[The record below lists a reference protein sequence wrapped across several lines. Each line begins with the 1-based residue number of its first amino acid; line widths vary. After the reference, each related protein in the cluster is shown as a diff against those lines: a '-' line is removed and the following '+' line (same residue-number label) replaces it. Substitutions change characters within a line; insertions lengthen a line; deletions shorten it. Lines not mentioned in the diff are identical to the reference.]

1 MSYMIYLSL
10 NGKKQGLISSGCS
23 TLDSIGNRY
32 QKGHE
37 NQIQILSLN
46 HAVSRQQNVSHQPI
60 QFIKP
65 IDKSSPLLAM
75 AIDSNESMDGSFIFY
90 RTSQAGQLE
99 LFYEVK
105 ITEATIIDISCIYPH
120 SINDHDMMPYEKVT
134 LNYKSITWN
143 HITAGTSAYSI
154 WEDRVY

>member
-1 MSYMIYLSL
+1 MSYMIYLTL
-10 NGKKQGLISSGCS
+10 NGKKQGLISAGCS

-37 NQIQILSLN
+37 DQIQVLSLD
-46 HAVSRQQNVSHQPI
+46 HSISRQQNVSHHPI

-75 AIDSNESMDGSFIFY
+75 AIDSNESLDGKFIFF
-90 RTSQAGQLE
+90 RTGQIGHLE

-105 ITEATIIDISCIYPH
+105 ITEATISEISCTYPH
-120 SINDHDMMPYEKVT
+120 SINDLVVT
-134 LNYKSITWN
+134 SI
-143 HITAGTSAYSI
+143 Y
-154 WEDRVY
+154 

>member
-1 MSYMIYLSL
+1 M
-10 NGKKQGLISSGCS
+10 GKTVQKAGLPY
-23 TLDSIGNRY
+23 NNFRY
-32 QKGHE
+32 P
-37 NQIQILSLN
+37 NCPQIQVLSLN
-46 HAVSRQQNVSHQPI
+46 HAISRQQNVSHQPI

-75 AIDSNESMDGSFIFY
+75 AIDSNESLNGGFIFY

-105 ITEATIIDISCIYPH
+105 ITEATITDISCIYPH

-134 LNYKSITWN
+134 LNYKSISWN

-154 WEDRVY
+154 WEDRVF

>member
-1 MSYMIYLSL
+1 MSYMIYLTL
-10 NGKKQGLISSGCS
+10 NGKKQGLISAGCS

-37 NQIQILSLN
+37 DKIQVLSLD
-46 HAVSRQQNVSHQPI
+46 HTITRHQNVSHHPI

-75 AIDSNESMDGSFIFY
+75 AIDSNESLNGVFIFY
-90 RTSQAGQLE
+90 RTSQTGQSE

-105 ITEATIIDISCIYPH
+105 ITEATIFDISCNYPN
-120 SINDHDMMPYEKVT
+120 SINSNELMPYEKVF
-134 LNYKSITWN
+134 LKYKSIAWN
-143 HITAGTSAYSI
+143 HVTAGTSACSI
-154 WEDRVY
+154 WDERVY

>member
-1 MSYMIYLSL
+1 MAHMIYLSL
-10 NGKKQGLISSGCS
+10 SGKKQGLISAGCS

-37 NQIQILSLN
+37 DQIQVLSLN
-46 HAVSRQQNVSHQPI
+46 HTITREQNVSHHPI

-75 AIDSNESMDGSFIFY
+75 SIDSNESLDGSFIFY
-90 RTSQAGQLE
+90 RTSPAGSLE

-105 ITEATIIDISCIYPH
+105 FTEATISDISCTYPN
-120 SINDHDMMPYEKVT
+120 SINSNELMPYEKIY
-134 LNYKSITWN
+134 LKYKSITWN

-154 WEDRVY
+154 WNDRVF

>member
-10 NGKKQGLISSGCS
+10 NGKKQGLISAGCS

-32 QKGHE
+32 QKGHGD
-37 NQIQILSLN
+37 QIQVLSLN
-46 HAVSRQQNVSHQPI
+46 HSIMRQQNVSHNPI
-60 QFIKP
+60 QFVKP

-75 AIDSNESMDGSFIFY
+75 AIDSNESLNGAFIFY
-90 RTSQAGQLE
+90 RTSQTGQLE

-105 ITEATIIDISCIYPH
+105 ITEATISEISCTYPH
-120 SINDHDMMPYEKVT
+120 SINDFDAMPYERVI
-134 LNYKSITWN
+134 LNYKSISWS
-143 HITAGTSAYSI
+143 HVTAGTSAYSI

>member
-1 MSYMIYLSL
+1 MSYMIYLTL
-10 NGKKQGLISSGCS
+10 NGKKQGLISAGCS

-37 NQIQILSLN
+37 DQIQVLSLN
-46 HAVSRQQNVSHQPI
+46 HAISRQQNVSHQPI

-75 AIDSNESMDGSFIFY
+75 AIDSNESLNGGFIFY
-90 RTSQAGQLE
+90 RTSQTGKLE

-105 ITEATIIDISCIYPH
+105 ITEATITDISCVYPH

-134 LNYKSITWN
+134 LNYKSISWN
-143 HITAGTSAYSI
+143 HVTAGTSAYSI
-154 WEDRVY
+154 WEDRIF

>member
-1 MSYMIYLSL
+1 MSHIIYLSL
-10 NGKKQGLISSGCS
+10 NGKKQGLISAGCS

-37 NQIQILSLN
+37 DQIQVLSLS
-46 HAVSRQQNVSHQPI
+46 HMMTREQNVEHHPV
-60 QFIKP
+60 QFLKP

-75 AIDSNESMDGSFIFY
+75 AISSNELLNAVFLFY
-90 RTSQAGQLE
+90 RTNTAGQLE

-105 ITEATIIDISCIYPH
+105 LTEASIVDVSCTYPN
-120 SINDHDMMPYEKVT
+120 SINNNEMMPYEKI
-134 LNYKSITWN
+134 LLKYRSITWN

-154 WEDRVY
+154 WDDRIY

>member
-10 NGKKQGLISSGCS
+10 NGKKQGLISAGCS
-23 TLDSIGNRY
+23 TPDSIGNRY
-32 QKGHE
+32 QNGHE
-37 NQIQILSLN
+37 DQIQVLSLN
-46 HAVSRQQNVSHQPI
+46 HTITRQQNVSHQPI

-75 AIDSNESMDGSFIFY
+75 AIDSNESLNGAFIFY

-105 ITEATIIDISCIYPH
+105 ITEATITDISCVYPH
-120 SINDHDMMPYEKVT
+120 SINDFDAMPHERIF
-134 LNYKSITWN
+134 LNYKSISWN

-154 WEDRVY
+154 WEDRTY

>member
-1 MSYMIYLSL
+1 MSYMIYLTLS
-10 NGKKQGLISSGCS
+10 GKKQGLISAGCS

-32 QKGHE
+32 QKGYE
-37 NQIQILSLN
+37 DQIQILSLD
-46 HAVSRQQNVSHQPI
+46 HSMTRDQNVSHHPI

-75 AIDSNESMDGSFIFY
+75 SIDCNESLNAAFIFL
-90 RTSQAGQLE
+90 RTSQTGQLE

-105 ITEATIIDISCIYPH
+105 ITEATIIDVSCVYPN
-120 SINDHDMMPYEKVT
+120 SINNNEKIPYEKVQ
-134 LNYKSITWN
+134 LKYKSISWS

-154 WEDRVY
+154 WDERIY

>member
-10 NGKKQGLISSGCS
+10 NGKKQGLISAGCS

-37 NQIQILSLN
+37 DKIQVLSLN
-46 HAVSRQQNVSHQPI
+46 HSLMRQQNVSHNPV
-60 QFIKP
+60 QFVKP

-75 AIDSNESMDGSFIFY
+75 AIDSNESLNGAFIFY
-90 RTSQAGQLE
+90 RTSQVGQLE

-105 ITEATIIDISCIYPH
+105 ITEATITDLSCVYPH
-120 SINDHDMMPYEKVT
+120 SINEHDKMPYEKVV

-154 WEDRVY
+154 WEDRVL

>member
-1 MSYMIYLSL
+1 MSHMIYLTL
-10 NGKKQGLISSGCS
+10 NGKKQGLISAGCS

-37 NQIQILSLN
+37 DQIQVLSLN
-46 HAVSRQQNVSHQPI
+46 HAISRQQNVSHQPI

-75 AIDSNESMDGSFIFY
+75 AIDSNESLNGGFIFY
-90 RTSQAGQLE
+90 RTSQTGQLE

-105 ITEATIIDISCIYPH
+105 ITEATIADISSIYPH
-120 SINDHDMMPYEKVT
+120 SINDHEIMPYEKIT

-143 HITAGTSAYSI
+143 HVTAGTSAYSI
-154 WEDRVY
+154 WEDRTL

>member
-10 NGKKQGLISSGCS
+10 NGKKQGLISAGCS

-37 NQIQILSLN
+37 DKIQVLSLN
-46 HAVSRQQNVSHQPI
+46 HSLMRQQNVSHNPI
-60 QFIKP
+60 QFVKP

-75 AIDSNESMDGSFIFY
+75 AIDSNESLNGAFIFY
-90 RTSQAGQLE
+90 RTSQVGQLE

-105 ITEATIIDISCIYPH
+105 ITEATITDLSCVYPH
-120 SINDHDMMPYEKVT
+120 SINEYDKMPYEKVV

-154 WEDRVY
+154 WEDRVL

>member
-1 MSYMIYLSL
+1 MSYIIYLTL
-10 NGKKQGLISSGCS
+10 NGKKQGLISAGCS

-37 NQIQILSLN
+37 DQIQVLSLD
-46 HAVSRQQNVSHQPI
+46 HSISRQQNVSHHPI

-75 AIDSNESMDGSFIFY
+75 AIDSNESLDGKFIFF
-90 RTSQAGQLE
+90 RTGQIGHLE
-99 LFYEVK
+99 NFYEVK
-105 ITEATIIDISCIYPH
+105 ITEATISEISCTYPH
-120 SINDHDMMPYEKVT
+120 SINDFDAIPYERII
-134 LNYKSITWN
+134 LNYKSISWN
-143 HITAGTSAYSI
+143 HVTAGTSAYSI

>member
-10 NGKKQGLISSGCS
+10 NGKKQGLISAGCS

-37 NQIQILSLN
+37 DQIQVLSLN
-46 HAVSRQQNVSHQPI
+46 HMLTREQHIDHHPI

-65 IDKSSPLLAM
+65 VDKSSPLLSV
-75 AIDSNESMDGSFIFY
+75 AISSNELLNAIFLFY
-90 RTSQAGQLE
+90 RTNTAGQLE

-105 ITEATIIDISCIYPH
+105 LTEASVVDLSCTYPN
-120 SINDHDMMPYEKVT
+120 SINNNEMMPYEKV
-134 LNYKSITWN
+134 LLKYRSISWD
-143 HITAGTSAYSI
+143 HVIAGTSAYSI
-154 WEDRVY
+154 WDDRIY

>member
-1 MSYMIYLSL
+1 MSYMIYLTL
-10 NGKKQGLISSGCS
+10 NGKKQGLISAGCS

-37 NQIQILSLN
+37 DQIQVLSLN
-46 HAVSRQQNVSHQPI
+46 HTITRNQNVSHHPI

-75 AIDSNESMDGSFIFY
+75 AIDSNESLNGAFIFY
-90 RTSQAGQLE
+90 RTGQAGQSE

-105 ITEATIIDISCIYPH
+105 ITEATIIDISCTYPN
-120 SINDHDMMPYEKVT
+120 SINSNELMPYEKVF
-134 LNYKSITWN
+134 LQYKSIAWN
-143 HITAGTSAYSI
+143 HVTAGTSAYSI
-154 WEDRVY
+154 WDERIY